1 MVSENIYTLFII
13 SQMVSENIY
22 TLFLISQMV
31 SENIYILRK
40 DLNRTNEGRNN
51 FHAKF
56 YIFQTLLQ
64 MYYIYFNNKHIL

>member
-1 MVSENIYTLFII
+1 
-13 SQMVSENIY
+13 
-22 TLFLISQMV
+22 MV

-64 MYYIYFNNKHIL
+64 MYYIYFNNKHILCNLLSSQITSLLLQLRFISLRRRHV